1 MISLTEQFTKFVPIN
16 FILEMYQSSE
26 IGIQRKYN
34 SRVINVA
41 WFILI
46 GSVLLMAASFYY
58 VRKNHELSSS
68 QSLLLEQLSD
78 IKGEIRSITKNI
90 SLAIDSEEV
99 SSLTNKSESKERIKK
114 LQENI
119 ETLDRDSFTKGIPT
133 ERVAHLRTVI
143 ERLKKLQSSL
153 DGISNLVLNQSKGV
167 KDNKRVIRSQ
177 LLNTSTEYVVLL
189 SELDQWSL
197 QQMKLSSNLLFKVQ
211 LMSTS
216 LFSILALIGFL
227 FIIRPLRQNFHDSE
241 KMISN
246 WKHDLVDKEDSV
258 KIAIQ
263 QEKESSMLLKAKVA
277 QVRKL
282 QESLEIAIN
291 TANKVKQDKNLV
303 YYNAAT
309 DISGYLKIL
318 NLQREILENQTN
330 IGQNLSWTTLTSGIS
345 QLNSMV
351 GDYFQRSKNG
361 FNSQNHKETY
371 LSQLVS
377 EILLSIP
384 NNENLVFEQVTDMP
398 TIKTNIELFK
408 RMLQPYFEL
417 ISRTEMTGKINVSAI
432 ENGTACEI
440 KFMGLT
446 DKFKTEMNLIE
457 SKDLSNLDFE
467 EFKIHM
473 SSNAISERGGRQ
485 WMQFDLGETGVFNIH
500 WVL

>member
-1 MISLTEQFTKFVPIN
+1 MISLTEQLTKFVLIN
-16 FILEMYQSSE
+16 FVLEMQKSLE
-26 IGIQRKYN
+26 TGGHQKFN
-34 SRVINVA
+34 SRVINFA
-41 WFILI
+41 WFILVA
-46 GSVLLMAASFYY
+46 SVLLIVVSFYF
-58 VRKNHELSSS
+58 VRKNHEISSS
-68 QSLLLEQLSD
+68 QSLLLEQLSV
-78 IKGEIRSITKNI
+78 IKGEIRSIAKNI
-90 SLAIDSEEV
+90 SLIIDSEEI
-99 SSLTNKSESKERIKK
+99 SSLTNKSESKDRIKQ
-114 LQENI
+114 LQINI
-119 ETLDRDSFTKGIPT
+119 ENLDQDKFIRGIDP

-143 ERLKKLQSSL
+143 DRLEKMQASL

-167 KDNKRVIRSQ
+167 NENKRVIRSQ
-177 LLNTSTEYVVLL
+177 LLNTSTEYVILL
-189 SELDQWSL
+189 SELDRWSL
-197 QQMKLSSNLLFKVQ
+197 HQMKVSSDFLFKVQ
-211 LMSTS
+211 WMSTGV
-216 LFSILALIGFL
+216 FSMLALLGFL
-227 FIIRPLRQNFHDSE
+227 FIIRPLRQNFQESE
-241 KMISN
+241 MMVSK
-246 WKHDLVDKEDSV
+246 WEGDLVHKEESV
-258 KIAIQ
+258 KAAIQ
-263 QEKESSMLLKAKVA
+263 NEKESTMLLKAKVA

-309 DISGYLKIL
+309 DISGYLKVL

-330 IGQNLSWTTLTSGIS
+330 IGQNLSWTTLTSSIS

-384 NNENLVFEQVTDMP
+384 DNENLVFEQVTDMP

-417 ISRTEMTGKINVSAI
+417 ISRVEMEGKVSISAI

-446 DKFKTEMNLIE
+446 NKFKSEMNLIE